1 MAAQVFRAALAPRI
15 VWSVILTVVVAFAA
29 SPLLRGILPREWDR
43 ELRSAVILAA
53 IVVVVALIWFVAL
66 WAQAIRVVVTQDS
79 VEVRRPFQ
87 RMHGWARASTRFS
100 SSVTQH
106 RTNGLPSGATRALV
120 AVDGFGATTVN
131 LPGMGR
137 RTFNALMTTIAPV
150 EAPVPG
156 VASAPLAGAAASGGP
171 LPAGPAHP
179 LAPPAPPAQ
188 RVFEPVVDV
197 VRGKARRLGLVG
209 VPFLVIGVL
218 AALACVP
225 FWNASDELLPIL
237 LFTTAAVTV
246 PIGAGLLLGAAILGA
261 RVRSIPSRIETLP
274 GAIVVDGELFA
285 MNQLRSVVLHPPA
298 YPERRLRIELAG
310 GGRRDWLLGVPT
322 TKRDR
327 GDLLPD
333 YDRLIDAIA
342 LSAQASPGLVR
353 LDRG

>member
-1 MAAQVFRAALAPRI
+1 MAAQVFRVALAPRI
-15 VWSVILTVVVAFAA
+15 VWSVILSIVVASAA
-29 SPLLRGILPREWDR
+29 SPVLRGVLPRDWDR
-43 ELRSAVILAA
+43 ELRSAVIVGA

-66 WAQAIRVVVTQDS
+66 WAQALRVVVTADS

-87 RMHGWARASTRFS
+87 RMHGWARAGTRFS

-120 AVDGFGATTVN
+120 AVDGSGATTVN
-131 LPGMGR
+131 LPGMSR

-156 VASAPLAGAAASGGP
+156 VAVVPLAGSMASGGP
-171 LPAGPAHP
+171 LPVGPAHP
-179 LAPPAPPAQ
+179 LAPPSPPAQ
-188 RVFEPVVDV
+188 RVFEPVADV
-197 VRGKARRLGLVG
+197 VRGKARRLALVG
-209 VPFLVIGVL
+209 VPFLVVAVL

-225 FWNASDELLPIL
+225 FWNTSDELLPIL
-237 LFTTAAVTV
+237 LVTIAAVTV
-246 PIGAGLLLGAAILGA
+246 PIGAGLLLGAAILRA
-261 RVRSIPSRIETLP
+261 RVRSIPNRIETLP

-310 GGRRDWLLGVPT
+310 GGRREWLLGVPT

-342 LSAQASPGLVR
+342 LSAQSSPGLVR
-353 LDRG
+353 FDRG